1 MPFANAAPRA
11 LAPTILLILAC
22 VPAAAAAAET
32 VTLPAEAPAR
42 RTAALQ
48 EIWRLGG
55 DNEDD
60 PLLGLV
66 TAGAI
71 DDQGN
76 VYLVDRQLSQVL
88 VIGPD
93 GELVT
98 TLGREG
104 DGPGEMRR
112 PHGVFVTAT
121 GIGVVQGF
129 PGKVIYLAA
138 DGTPAGEAR
147 IGGDAGQGGFHFLRQ
162 MYRVGDHLVG
172 ATGRGAF
179 DMEKGTSTTTSS
191 IGVMDLQGA
200 FQATFA
206 EHVQEQNFQNFTFD
220 EAANWAEYS
229 AWCAADGGL
238 VFSAAA
244 RDRWAVNVRDLAGNL
259 VRTYERPFSPRERDA
274 EDKAEVGS
282 DMRIVMNGRRVVPEV
297 KALDRDQ
304 AIMNLNAAS
313 DGRLF
318 VTSCWDVRARLG
330 TGTAARYDVVSP
342 DGKLVEQLT
351 LTFPGFDPDQD
362 GLLWLDG
369 TRFLVIRN
377 LEAVQAAED
386 AGDDGAAPAEEPA
399 DLGDVEPLE
408 VVLVKLA
415 G

>member
-1 MPFANAAPRA
+1 MPHAIVASRAAVRVV
-11 LAPTILLILAC
+11 LLLLTC
-22 VPAAAAAAET
+22 LLAAAALAEPL
-32 VTLPAEAPAR
+32 TLPAEPPAR

-60 PLLGLV
+60 PLLGLIS
-66 TAGAI
+66 AGAV

-76 VYLVDRQLSQVL
+76 VYLVDNQLSQVL

-93 GELVT
+93 GELVA

-104 DGPGEMRR
+104 DGPGEMRG
-112 PHGVFVTAT
+112 PHGVFVTDT

-129 PGKVIYLAA
+129 PGKVIYLSD

-147 IGGDAGQGGFHFLRQ
+147 IGGEASEGGFRFVRQ
-162 MYRVGDHLVG
+162 MYCTSGMLVG

-191 IGVMDLQGA
+191 IAVMDMQGA
-200 FQATFA
+200 ISASFA
-206 EHVQEQNFQNFTFD
+206 EHVQEQNFQKFEFD

-229 AWCAADGGL
+229 AWCAGSRGL

-244 RDRWAVNVRDLAGNL
+244 RDRWAINVRDLAGNL
-259 VRTYERPFSPRERDA
+259 VRTYERPFSVRERTA

-282 DMRIVMNGRRVVPEV
+282 DMRIVMNGRRVVPEI
-297 KALDRDQ
+297 KALDTDD
-304 AIMNLNAAS
+304 AIRALNAAV

-318 VTSCWDVRARLG
+318 VTSCWDVRARLEP
-330 TGTAARYDVVSP
+330 GTAARYDVIAP

-351 LTFPGFDPDQD
+351 LTFAGFDPELD
-362 GLLWLDG
+362 GLVWLDG

-377 LEAVQAAED
+377 LEAVQAAMD
-386 AGDDGAAPAEEPA
+386 AGDDGAAPADADA

-408 VVLVKLA
+408 VVLVRIP